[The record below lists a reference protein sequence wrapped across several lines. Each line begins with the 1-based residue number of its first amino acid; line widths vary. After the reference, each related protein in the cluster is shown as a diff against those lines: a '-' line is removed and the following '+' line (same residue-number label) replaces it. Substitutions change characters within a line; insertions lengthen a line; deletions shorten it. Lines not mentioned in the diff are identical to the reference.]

1 MTSFDIDKIEKTV
14 EELAEPVV
22 ENLGFELV
30 AVEFVEEEGE
40 WYLRIYIDKAGGVDL
55 DDCTNVSRI
64 LNEKI
69 DEVDPIEQSY
79 YFEVSSPGLDRPI
92 KKEKDF
98 IKYSG
103 SKVRVILNKQ
113 IDGKEI
119 FEGILIGLTNDEV
132 IIKIKNIDKKL
143 KRKDIK
149 SVRLNDFG

>member
-1 MTSFDIDKIEKTV
+1 MMTSFDIDKIEKIV

-22 ENLGFELV
+22 EDLGFELV
-30 AVEFVEEEGE
+30 AVEFIEEEGE
-40 WYLRIYIDKAGGVDL
+40 WYLRIYIDKDGGVNL

-113 IDGKEI
+113 IDGKEV
-119 FEGILIGLTNDEV
+119 FEGILKGLTNDEV

-149 SVRLNDFG
+149 SVRLNDF